1 MATKQYFWD
10 DYHVYMGGRFVT
22 GIRGFSYKTK
32 QGKEPIYGEGSQP
45 QAMGRGNK
53 SYECSMKVLQSELE
67 ALIISGGGDITNIPP
82 FTVVHSYVPQQGM
95 PTILDSIEEVEFVEF
110 EKAMEQ
116 GAKFM
121 EITLP
126 CVCMKIKYNTALL
139 PNQ

>member
-1 MATKQYFWD
+1 
-10 DYHVYMGGRFVT
+10 
-22 GIRGFSYKTK
+22 
-32 QGKEPIYGEGSQP
+32 
-45 QAMGRGNK
+45 MGRGNK